1 MLDIYWLNITFFS
14 SIELSTLQAHLLKFH
29 EEISP
34 KKQEFNRKQ
43 LPQEDDEEN
52 KFLSICI
59 SVAFYFLKICVFLIG
74 PALFPAVIYC
84 IEGSSQLFWQVTAV
98 SCIITLL
105 LGMMVVTMICIS
117 AEKVQSRIKE
127 MLKVIRNNLYN
138 ITPLRH
144 LWDILTSD
152 FMKMNIHKI
161 LYPVVL
167 MFITGIVAYL
177 TYTRQMW
184 ISFYASLV
192 TSGFIT
198 GILSTILCDFLES
211 PELLPFHSPCK
222 IKMAVITPTPDVK
235 RELVFKSRKDQILTP
250 VSRFSETNE
259 TSRTGG
265 SHVAAQ
271 NVTSALPNYSS
282 SICHGEKNQSSNGYQ
297 LPINFSNFFR
307 MFQSGWYT

>member
-1 MLDIYWLNITFFS
+1 MLDIYWLKVTFFFS

-34 KKQEFNRKQ
+34 KKQEFNKKQ
-43 LPQEDDEEN
+43 LPQEDEEN
-52 KFLSICI
+52 KFLFICT
-59 SVAFYFLKICVFLIG
+59 SVAFYFLKICVLLIG
-74 PALFPAVIYC
+74 PALCPAIVYY
-84 IEGSSQLFWQVTAV
+84 IEGCSQLFWQVTAV
-98 SCIITLL
+98 SCIVTLI
-105 LGMMVVTMICIS
+105 LGMMVVTTICIS

-127 MLKVIRNNLYN
+127 ALNVIRNNLYN
-138 ITPLRH
+138 IKPLRH

-152 FMKMNIHKI
+152 FMQMNIHKV

-177 TYTRQMW
+177 TYIRQMW

-192 TSGFIT
+192 ISGFIT
-198 GILSTILCDFLES
+198 GILSTILCDFLAS

-222 IKMAVITPTPDVK
+222 IKMAVITPTPNVK
-235 RELVFKSRKDQILTP
+235 RELVFKSRKDKILTP

-259 TSRTGG
+259 TPKTGS
-265 SHVAAQ
+265 SHLTAQ

-282 SICHGEKNQSSNGYQ
+282 SISHGEKNKSSNGYQ

-307 MFQSGWYT
+307 MLQSGWYI